1 MWKAKFSRHLAFA
14 ALMCLLTVT
23 QQPAHAA
30 TLTLALAE
38 VVGFYPAILAA
49 DMGYFA
55 KEGLDV
61 RVIRGINGKRCLK
74 HLLDGEADLST
85 TADIPLVFA
94 AHQGKAF
101 DVVATMS
108 TSTKDNILLVRSD
121 SGIKTVEDLK
131 GKKVGYVAGTSSHY
145 FTDTLLTF
153 YRVDPDSVEKVP
165 LDPAQIETLTREGR
179 YDAAGLYEPLASRA
193 KAVLGDQWRV
203 LPNPKLYTPTFNL
216 ISSRKVSD
224 ADLVKVLRAI
234 SKATDFI
241 NKHPEQ
247 AKAPLKQGVS
257 TNAADLVSLDQYDF
271 DLKLSQTLLSTLE
284 AQSRWAVREKLVDA
298 HPEPDF
304 LSHIRVGPLTTLNKR
319 AVSLMK

>member
-1 MWKAKFSRHLAFA
+1 MLNALLMGRWTLAWVLGLCA
-14 ALMCLLTVT
+14 ALV
-23 QQPAHAA
+23 QPAQAA
-30 TLTLALAE
+30 PLTLALAE

-49 DMGYFA
+49 DLGYFA

-61 RVIRGINGKRCLK
+61 RVIRCVNGKRCLK
-74 HLLDGEADLST
+74 HLMDGEADLST
-85 TADIPLVFA
+85 TADMPLVFA

-101 DVVATMS
+101 DVVATLS
-108 TSTKDNILLVRSD
+108 TSTKDNIFFVRSD
-121 SGIKTVEDLK
+121 SGIQSVQDLK
-131 GKKVGYVAGTSSHY
+131 GKRIGFVAGTSSHY
-145 FTDTLLTF
+145 FTDTFLNF
-153 YRVDPDSVEKVP
+153 YRVDPDSVQKVQ

-216 ISSRKVSD
+216 ISSKSVSD
-224 ADLVKVLRAI
+224 ADLVKVLKAI

-241 NKHPEQ
+241 NTHPDQ
-247 AKAPLKQGVS
+247 AKAQLKQGVS
-257 TNAADLVSLDQYDF
+257 TSAADLVSLDQYDF

-284 AQSRWAVREKLVDA
+284 AQSRWALREKLVDA
-298 HPEPDF
+298 KSEPDF
-304 LSHIRVGPLTTLNKR
+304 LSYIRVGPLTLLHKR